1 MRIDYQLLLTDI
13 SKKQGLGLIPTEMAL
28 IIHTDLLTY
37 AYAYIMYEDED
48 YLTIVAP
55 DEEGHEF
62 CKILA
67 KKNIQCIE
75 IIYEEMIP
83 EKLDKWRDLIYA

>member
-13 SKKQGLGLIPTEMAL
+13 SKKQSLGLMPLEMAL

-37 AYAYIMYEDED
+37 TYAYIMHEDED
-48 YLTIVAP
+48 YLTIVVP

-62 CKILA
+62 CKILN
-67 KKNIQCIE
+67 KECIQCIE
-75 IIYEEMIP
+75 VIYEEMIP
-83 EKLDKWRDLIYA
+83 ENMDKWRDLSYA